1 MPRSVPAAAPA
12 TLVPPPSAHRIRTV
26 AQNNEDARVLCE
38 RRKLVHAAARW
49 AFDGGKGS
57 KAAMKSGYFGVSP
70 NVTRNMIE
78 PLIRELKANNG
89 KFMAGGERDHHAQIL
104 TNTERRKLAAWIL
117 QCADGQDPKDRTKVS
132 TKIKEMLRARHLDN
146 KHRKWGP
153 GTLRLSE
160 PEIAAV
166 ESKEP
171 RLAKMFFERFYP
183 WCRAHGIAI
192 EEGVPRSQDQN
203 RAVKMTEKTIQR
215 HFHSEFGLEAE
226 LVDAGVMDTET
237 KVIADPRR
245 VLNSDETPQP
255 IDAPQ
260 KGSRKKVAKR
270 EGMAVRKATA
280 TSKDNASINMAWD
293 LGGHLYG
300 VQLILKLKE
309 LHTELVAKGPPGAAY
324 FDGAVDLARKQTRSC
339 TFSRS
344 ADGMQ
349 TQQTFIE
356 YLEQLLQQRNFAAQ
370 RRSSGGGR

>member
-146 KHRKWGP
+146 KRRKWGP

-245 VLNSDETPQP
+245 VLNSNETPQP

-270 EGMAVRKATA
+270 EGMAVRFARSRACAGSPRARMPSGSGARYAVPKMGPARSGGAWLRAGHYCWATRQRKGCWRG
-280 TSKDNASINMAWD
+280 SGRHWRAWMGRREAGAF
-293 LGGHLYG
+293 LRAEGGR
-300 VQLILKLKE
+300 E
-309 LHTELVAKGPPGAAY
+309 
-324 FDGAVDLARKQTRSC
+324 RC
-339 TFSRS
+339 TFSFTWCIM
-344 ADGMQ
+344 GHI
-349 TQQTFIE
+349 TV
-356 YLEQLLQQRNFAAQ
+356 
-370 RRSSGGGR
+370 